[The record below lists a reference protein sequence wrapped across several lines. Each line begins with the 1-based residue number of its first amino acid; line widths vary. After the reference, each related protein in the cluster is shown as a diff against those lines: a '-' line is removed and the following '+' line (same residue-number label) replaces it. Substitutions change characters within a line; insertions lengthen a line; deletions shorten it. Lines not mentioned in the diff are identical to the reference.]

1 MTSTLYGLYR
11 MKKFLLITAGW
22 LSLITGLIGV
32 VLPLL
37 PTTPFVLLSAYCFS
51 RSSSRLHRW
60 LTSHPWFGPP
70 ILQWQQNHT
79 VNRKIKTRALYLILI
94 TFTITLIVTPLPL
107 LGKAA
112 LVLLALILMG
122 FVARLPEPPETGT
135 TAKRTLQGRIT
146 PSKEEV

>member
-1 MTSTLYGLYR
+1 
-11 MKKFLLITAGW
+11 MKKFLLIAAGW
-22 LSLITGLIGV
+22 LSLVTGLIGI

-51 RSSSRLHRW
+51 RSSTRLHRW

-70 ILQWQQNHT
+70 ILQWQQTRT
-79 VNRKIKTRALYLILI
+79 VNRKVKARALFLILI
-94 TFTITLIVTPLPL
+94 TFTITLIVTPVPL

-122 FVARLPEPPETGT
+122 FVARLPEPTERATGERLKLETAISPG
-135 TAKRTLQGRIT
+135 
-146 PSKEEV
+146 KEKA

>member
-1 MTSTLYGLYR
+1 
-11 MKKFLLITAGW
+11 MKKFLLMTAGW
-22 LSLITGLIGV
+22 LSLIAGLIGV

-60 LTSHPWFGPP
+60 LTNHPWFGPP
-70 ILQWQQNHT
+70 ILQWQQTRT
-79 VNRKIKTRALYLILI
+79 VNRKTKARALFLILI
-94 TFTITLIVTPLPL
+94 TFTISLIVTPVPL

-135 TAKRTLQGRIT
+135 VAKMKLQGNIT
-146 PSKEEV
+146 PGKEEA